1 MRRRPVVGVLV
12 VGAGIAGL
20 TTALSLHA
28 VGWREVRVIDA
39 AVRLRPVGA
48 GLNVLPNAVRE
59 LDALGLL
66 EELSRV
72 SVSTAEL
79 RYYHRGGDLI
89 LREPR
94 GAEAGY
100 RWPQL
105 SIHRGPLQAV
115 LLDAV
120 RARLGAGAVTT
131 GLRVV
136 DLDRRA
142 DGRWRVVAAGPSGA
156 REVLE
161 TDVLIGADGIRSA
174 VRELLHPDHPG
185 PRRRMGLTIYRGTA
199 DRAPFSGGRTMVV
212 GGDEERKAVVYPLTE
227 AAPGG
232 TAVVNWAVVVPTP
245 QDAEGIV
252 DWNQPVPA
260 SVFVD
265 QLAGWRFAD
274 VDVVDLIRGS
284 DQVLE
289 YPMADI
295 DPLDTWSVGTATLVG
310 DAAHAM
316 VPMGSNGATQSVL
329 DARAMAHHLAAVDD
343 PAAALTAY
351 DRLRRPAVTRIQRA
365 NREYGPEAV
374 VNLAHRAAPDGFDEQ
389 SPPFSRRELRELID
403 GYAEI
408 CGFDVAAVNAG
419 TPFGSTTG

>member
-1 MRRRPVVGVLV
+1 MVGVLV

-28 VGWREVRVIDA
+28 AGWRDVRVIDA
-39 AVRLRPVGA
+39 AVELRPIGA

-59 LDALGLL
+59 LAALGLL
-66 EELSRV
+66 EELARV

-94 GAEAGY
+94 GVEAGY

-115 LLDAV
+115 LVEAV

-131 GLRVV
+131 GLRLV
-136 DLDRRA
+136 DLDRGS
-142 DGRWRVVAAGPSGA
+142 DGRWRVVVTRPSGE
-156 REVLE
+156 REVLG
-161 TDVLIGADGIRSA
+161 TDVLVGADGIRSA

-185 PRRRMGLTIYRGTA
+185 PRRRLGMTIYRGTA
-199 DRAPFSGGRTMVV
+199 RRAPFADGRTMIV
-212 GGDEERKAVVYPLTE
+212 GGDEERKAVVYPLTT

-232 TAVVNWAVVVPTP
+232 TAVVNWAVVTPTP
-245 QDAEGIV
+245 PDAEGAV
-252 DWNQPVPA
+252 DWNRPVSA
-260 SVFVD
+260 SVFID
-265 QLAGWRFAD
+265 RFAGWRFAD
-274 VDVVDLIRGS
+274 VAVADLIRGS
-284 DQVLE
+284 DPVLE

-295 DPLDTWSVGTATLVG
+295 DPVDDWSVGTATLVG

-316 VPMGSNGATQSVL
+316 VPMGSNGATQSVV
-329 DARAMAHHLAAVDD
+329 DARALAHHLTATDD

-351 DRLRRPAVTRIQRA
+351 ERLRRPVTTGIQRA

-374 VNLAHRAAPDGFDEQ
+374 VNLAHRAAPGGFDEQ

-403 GYAEI
+403 GYARI
-408 CGFDVAAVNAG
+408 CGFDVATVNAG
-419 TPFGSTTG
+419 SPFGATAP